1 MLANIFR
8 RDTIEAVYPRPVFE
22 GDAGV
27 NSKAGVAVLHGVFI
41 TSAPDERG
49 DFRMTRATRRV
60 GEVAHDHSALFLCP
74 YMGKSYCAFSLQGGS
89 KGAVAENGD
98 IMAPHPE
105 EYAAFIDE
113 LIRAARG
120 FGAPDAREPD
130 GDRFR
135 GLRGGG

>member
-1 MLANIFR
+1 
-8 RDTIEAVYPRPVFE
+8 
-22 GDAGV
+22 
-27 NSKAGVAVLHGVFI
+27 
-41 TSAPDERG
+41 
-49 DFRMTRATRRV
+49 
-60 GEVAHDHSALFLCP
+60 
-74 YMGKSYCAFSLQGGS
+74 
-89 KGAVAENGD
+89 
-98 IMAPHPE
+98 MAPHPE